1 MHGYKNF
8 FSDVELAFKDLLNAG
23 LLQIRKNDFLSR
35 STHSHVILESE
46 YQFLNLTTED
56 LSAHLLLIEKVT
68 YKCIN
73 VKQLLLLNNTDI
85 NEQLRKYGDIPYE
98 EFLGMKDMPV
108 KEQVKG
114 LKEHYCLGELYMY
127 AKLVETVLYKYV
139 FESKESWVTLAEK
152 NGNQLYQAKINGLNI

>member
-1 MHGYKNF
+1 MRKEIIIQGINYELWF
-8 FSDVELAFKDLLNAG
+8 DVELNMWRIRGNNSLTDSHTIDLEIDLA
-23 LLQIRKNDFLSR
+23 
-35 STHSHVILESE
+35 
-46 YQFLNLTTED
+46 NLGGNKSKR
-56 LSAHLLLIEKVT
+56 LH
-68 YKCIN
+68 IN

-85 NEQLRKYGDIPYE
+85 DEQLRKYGDIPYE
-98 EFLGMKDMPV
+98 EFLGVKDMPV